1 MKCPA
6 IDLYGDLLQI
16 QSCWDCIYL
25 SYKILWHLSTSL
37 YFKERLIHSQWKQQ
51 VRMVWKRKG
60 SMSHVLQ
67 SLCSFSYMVLVGLI
81 EKSFFFFFFSFP
93 SEFPC
98 LFLSCYSGLAPLEHL
113 SSWPTSFLLNLLSP
127 SPCVPAASFSFT
139 FIFLVIASLY
149 IFIAFIPITPS
160 LPLLVTPLDQWAP
173 HVSRT

>member
-1 MKCPA
+1 MA
-6 IDLYGDLLQI
+6 SVNFTLLQGEVDP
-16 QSCWDCIYL
+16 QSM
-25 SYKILWHLSTSL
+25 KATSENGL
-37 YFKERLIHSQWKQQ
+37 EKERLNVTCAAITLFFFVH
-51 VRMVWKRKG
+51 G
-60 SMSHVLQ
+60 SSW
-67 SLCSFSYMVLVGLI
+67 I
-81 EKSFFFFFFSFP
+81 NWEIFFFFFFSFP